1 MKEVVDKLK
10 KLNKTVATME
20 SCTGGF
26 VASSITDVEGAS
38 DVLKFSAITYSN
50 DYKVKMG
57 VSKKVIDKYSVY
69 SHEVARQMAYNIS
82 LFSSSDY
89 GIGITGKINRIDKN
103 NLSGDDNQVFYCIYD
118 KDNNIY
124 YDFSLRCIS
133 DTRHEN
139 KEYIVNDI
147 KGNFINIM
155 EAVYEY
161 KKSKNIF

>member
-38 DVLKFSAITYSN
+38 DVLKFSAVTYSN

-133 DTRHEN
+133 GTRHEN